1 MYWKIKTYFLNRIIR
16 FYFQICDCNL
26 DKWTECRTKKYWKE
40 QNYGIIETN
49 PVIENRKEVLK
60 EYHTFLLQ
68 RTEW

>member
-1 MYWKIKTYFLNRIIR
+1 MMFPNRIIH

-26 DKWTECRTKKYWKE
+26 DKWTINAGPRNIGKNKC
-40 QNYGIIETN
+40 IIETN

-60 EYHTFLLQ
+60 EYHIFLLQ

>member
-1 MYWKIKTYFLNRIIR
+1 MDY
-16 FYFQICDCNL
+16 
-26 DKWTECRTKKYWKE
+26 ECRTKKYWKE
-40 QNYGIIETN
+40 KNYGIMETN